1 MNDIPQEVFAAPA
14 KHLAQLLHAEHSAA
28 CQHLPHFGQITLQ
41 RFRIEESEKFG
52 NVGVLA
58 SSLGFDEFDGRVEKG
73 EYFLELGR
81 RLVHYE
87 AAALDYSLRFLS
99 TSENGEELVDD
110 I

>member
-1 MNDIPQEVFAAPA
+1 MCLKSDVSQSD
-14 KHLAQLLHAEHSAA
+14 KDLLNKPLDKCTDSGLEK
-28 CQHLPHFGQITLQ
+28 IDVV
-41 RFRIEESEKFG
+41 EESEKFG

-81 RLVHYE
+81 RFVNHE
-87 AAALDYSLRFLS
+87 AAALDYPLRFIS
-99 TSENGEELVDD
+99 ISEKGEESVDD

>member
-1 MNDIPQEVFAAPA
+1 MPT
-14 KHLAQLLHAEHSAA
+14 S
-28 CQHLPHFGQITLQ
+28 PHFGQITLQ

-81 RLVHYE
+81 RLLHYE

-99 TSENGEELVDD
+99 ISEKGEELVDD